1 MGLRDVIDPW
11 AGSDMMEALTADI
24 ARQVLSR

>member
-24 ARQVLSR
+24 ARQVSR